1 MHGVCK
7 GVLVEIYRTYWIQTG
22 NIVLPLPLPH
32 IMGTVVPKLGSLR
45 NGQRIIM
52 RMTKS
57 FNRNFFL
64 IVEIFIEAQN
74 TSILSKVVPKVSDF
88 WTPALWGRTGSW
100 NESSFDE
107 SFKKIYIYQFSNLAN
122 SKDILSWTKVF
133 VSLSGPV
140 AKRKLFLQVET
151 SAAERG
157 KSALVEVN
165 HCCIT
170 LLRAFYWN
178 E

>member
-1 MHGVCK
+1 
-7 GVLVEIYRTYWIQTG
+7 
-22 NIVLPLPLPH
+22 
-32 IMGTVVPKLGSLR
+32 MGTVVPKLGYLR

-57 FNRNFFL
+57 FNMNFF

-100 NESSFDE
+100 NDYPAKQLIYLFMKYIVVESETSLGAMLWGPF
-107 SFKKIYIYQFSNLAN
+107 FFFFLIYQFSNLAN

-133 VSLSGPV
+133 VSLTGPM
-140 AKRKLFLQVET
+140 AKSKNFASLNFSSNGRK
-151 SAAERG
+151 G
-157 KSALVEVN
+157 KICTCWSEP
-165 HCCIT
+165 
-170 LLRAFYWN
+170 LLYNRDFYWN